1 MQAYLSLVIFLKDN
15 PFNVNVL
22 RLTNDPLNMYYS
34 LTAMNFK
41 HQHVIFSITV
51 TVWDLA
57 GWSRSCAIVEPAD
70 LVTNT
75 FSVIISFA
83 LFIDSIRF
91 P

>member
-1 MQAYLSLVIFLKDN
+1 MFLI
-15 PFNVNVL
+15 
-22 RLTNDPLNMYYS
+22 TNDPLICGYN
-34 LTAMNFK
+34 LTAMHFK

-83 LFIDSIRF
+83 LFIESIRF